1 VWVDELHGCHLAK
14 GAGIIVLC
22 YQFICMLY
30 VPDTGVKRREKEGKR
45 EEREEARREEGERN
59 REAC

>member
-1 VWVDELHGCHLAK
+1 MWVDELHGCHLAK

-45 EEREEARREEGERN
+45 EEREEARREE
-59 REAC
+59 